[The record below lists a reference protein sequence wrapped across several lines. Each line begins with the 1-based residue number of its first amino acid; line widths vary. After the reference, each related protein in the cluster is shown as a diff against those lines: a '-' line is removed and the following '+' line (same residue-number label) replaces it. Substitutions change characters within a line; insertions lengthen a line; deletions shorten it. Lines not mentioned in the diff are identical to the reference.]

1 MQYKIDAIHVLHV
14 KKRVTVCN
22 CFVNEMSIK
31 INEEITTA
39 IKAKTMD
46 TGAIKV

>member
-1 MQYKIDAIHVLHV
+1 MDAIHVLHV

-31 INEEITTA
+31 INKEVTMA
-39 IKAKTMD
+39 MKAKTMD
-46 TGAIKV
+46 RGAIKL